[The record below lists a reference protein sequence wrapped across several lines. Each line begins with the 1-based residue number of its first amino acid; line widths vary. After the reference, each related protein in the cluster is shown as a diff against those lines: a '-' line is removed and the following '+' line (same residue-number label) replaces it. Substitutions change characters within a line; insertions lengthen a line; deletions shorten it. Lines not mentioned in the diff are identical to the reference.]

1 MTLHRH
7 LLAAVLCIVSRAA
20 APAES
25 LYSVGNSLTLDCCGN
40 GAISA
45 FDASLGNSLTQDSH
59 IRLGA
64 ALDYMVAHPEDNGGA
79 VLGWNQAL
87 ATRHWDF
94 LGIEPYPSATSTLAT
109 DIDAISQLITAAR
122 SNNSGGPAQVLLFAA
137 WPSTDSLRTLGGF
150 TEYWY
155 QSLPGA
161 MDQKTILARQ
171 YYEVLLTRLTAKYG
185 NTPTFRIVPAG
196 DLMAAVD
203 AAIRGGHLG
212 TLSSVEDLYR
222 DSNHL
227 SDAGRYLAGLAT
239 ILTLRSNRMSGLPVP
254 ATYMQNFNGARITA
268 PLVADLERIAQQQ
281 ISALPAM
288 APQAISVT
296 PIQGGMRLSWLR
308 QQNDSAYALYRSAPD
323 TADIDTEPA
332 AFSFDQ
338 PAFDV
343 LLMPGKTYRFGIRV
357 ISRTDISALS
367 APIIVTQPPATPQ
380 DLQAFPAIG
389 RVTLTWRAAAGA
401 ESYDIHAGTS
411 ADAASA
417 GLIASGISATSFLVQ
432 DAGVTTQR
440 HYFVIARVGNVGSMA
455 SQPAVAIALDPVP
468 GAEPAGGGGGS
479 FTLWECLA
487 LLLVSC
493 ARALRSNQ
501 VMRLTGRWAAF
512 RPASS

>member
-1 MTLHRH
+1 MTLNRR
-7 LLAAVLCIVSRAA
+7 LLAAVLCIL
-20 APAES
+20 APATSCAES

-45 FDASLGNSLTQDSH
+45 FDASLGNSLIQDSH

-79 VLGWNQAL
+79 ILGWNQAL
-87 ATRHWDF
+87 STQHWDF
-94 LGIEPYPSATSTLAT
+94 LAVEPYPSATSTLAT

-122 SNNSGGPAQVLLFAA
+122 SNSAGGPAQVLLFAA
-137 WPSTDSLRTLGGF
+137 WPSTDSLRTSGGF

-155 QSLPGA
+155 QSLPGKI
-161 MDQKTILARQ
+161 DQKTILARQ
-171 YYEVLLTRLTAKYG
+171 YHEVLLARLTAKYG
-185 NTPTFRIVPAG
+185 NAPTFRIVPAG

-203 AAIRGGHLG
+203 AAIRGGRLG

-239 ILTLRSNRMSGLPVP
+239 ILTLRSNRVSGLPIP
-254 ATYMQNFNGARITA
+254 ATYMQNFNGARITG

-281 ISALPAM
+281 IPALPAM

-296 PIQGGMRLSWLR
+296 PIQGGVRLSWPR

-323 TADIDTEPA
+323 AADIDAEPA

-338 PAFDV
+338 TAFDV
-343 LLMPGKTYRFGIRV
+343 LLMPGKTYRFGIRA

-367 APIIVTQPPATPQ
+367 APITVTQPPATPQ
-380 DLQAFPAIG
+380 DLLALPAIG

-417 GLIASGISATSFLVQ
+417 SLIASGLSATSFVVQ
-432 DAGVTTQR
+432 DAGVTAQR
-440 HYFVIARVGNVGSMA
+440 HYFVVARVGSVRSVA
-455 SQPAVAIALDPVP
+455 SLPVVATAL
-468 GAEPAGGGGGS
+468 EPAPVGDASNGGGGS
-479 FTLWECLA
+479 FTLWELVA

-493 ARALRSNQ
+493 ARSLRHGQ
-501 VMRLTGRWAAF
+501 TMRLAGRWAT
-512 RPASS
+512 SGVGNS